1 MANKDLSKSDPVGD
15 IEAQMNRDFNTV
27 IRKAYNSLSTKT
39 HSPVYTGFF
48 ASSWKVDTKAIVAK
62 DEVKNFKPW
71 SNIKLA
77 ADPGGDK
84 WKPAG
89 FRPPNPKIQKRHEIN
104 KQYNIKRPVYIGN
117 TVKYAA
123 YALEGGK
130 IQNFI
135 QGRLAKIIKDTM
147 TQKKGK
153 LFLASRQ
160 TQGLSPKGTG
170 GVGYSEV
177 NFKEY

>member
-39 HSPVYTGFF
+39 HSPVRTGFF
-48 ASSWKVDTKAIVAK
+48 ASSWKVDTKAVAAT
-62 DEVKNFKPW
+62 DNILDHQPW
-71 SNIKLA
+71 
-77 ADPGGDK
+77 
-84 WKPAG
+84 AG
-89 FRPPNPKIQKRHEIN
+89 MKREESIAFFQGRPFSHNPKIQKRHEIN

-135 QGRLAKIIKDTM
+135 QGRLGKIIRETM
-147 TQKKGK
+147 TEKKGK
-153 LFLASRQ
+153 LFVASRQ
-160 TQGLSPKGTG
+160 MQGFGSSKG
-170 GVGYSEV
+170 GVGYSEI
-177 NFKEY
+177 NLKEY

>member
-39 HSPVYTGFF
+39 HSPVRTGFF
-48 ASSWKVDTKAIVAK
+48 ASSWKVDTKAVAAT
-62 DEVKNFKPW
+62 DNILDHQPW
-71 SNIKLA
+71 
-77 ADPGGDK
+77 
-84 WKPAG
+84 AG
-89 FRPPNPKIQKRHEIN
+89 MKREESIAFFQGRSFSHNPKIQKRHEIS

-135 QGRLAKIIKDTM
+135 QGRLGKIIRETM
-147 TQKKGK
+147 TEKKGK
-153 LFLASRQ
+153 LFVASRK
-160 TQGLSPKGTG
+160 TQGFGSIKG
-170 GVGYSEV
+170 GVGYSEI
-177 NFKEY
+177 NLKEY

>member
-48 ASSWKVDTKAIVAK
+48 ASSWKVDTKPIVAK

-71 SNIKLA
+71 ANIKLA
-77 ADPGGDK
+77 SDEGGDK

-160 TQGLSPKGTG
+160 MQGFGSSKG
-170 GVGYSEV
+170 GVGYSEI
-177 NFKEY
+177 NLKEY